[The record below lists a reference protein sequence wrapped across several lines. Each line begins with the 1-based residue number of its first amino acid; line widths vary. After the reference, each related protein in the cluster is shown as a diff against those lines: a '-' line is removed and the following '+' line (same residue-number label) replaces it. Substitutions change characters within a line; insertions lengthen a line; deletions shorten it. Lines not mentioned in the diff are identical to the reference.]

1 MKGAGRPAR
10 AGAGRACGPLESGQ
24 DTSTNPAAVDPNL
37 HQKQGINHL
46 NKVLGYAPFV
56 AEGRQA
62 TVHLTPEDWHVVA
75 DTLFAM
81 ETPKEMLPDA
91 IHEYGL
97 ANQNE
102 TITLRTDDYDISVDK
117 L

>member
-1 MKGAGRPAR
+1 LVKAEQAGC
-10 AGAGRACGPLESGQ
+10 GRRWGGKIAAPHPP
-24 DTSTNPAAVDPNL
+24 NPPAAVDPNL
-37 HQKQGINHL
+37 HQKQGVNHL

-56 AEGRQA
+56 AEGRAA

-81 ETPKEMLPDA
+81 DTPKEMLPPA

-97 ANQNE
+97 ANENQS
-102 TITLRTDDYDISVDK
+102 ITLRTDDYDITVDK